1 MGISSVL
8 PIYGRLKTVK
18 KSSNFRNPFR
28 NKNLKITG
36 YADTINAY
44 PVILSNVLL
53 SPFFDHNNIK

>member
-18 KSSNFRNPFR
+18 KSSNFR